1 MIHKILVAY
10 DGTDAADRA
19 FEVALDVARRI
30 DAQLHVVGVACAA
43 EVETHV
49 MRDRLRVD
57 CAAYL
62 KPLYARGSAAHVE
75 VEVEVADGVPA
86 WEIAQAA
93 RRIGADLIVIG
104 HRHRNLL
111 QRCMEASVAKRV
123 LDRAPCAVLVADSG
137 QSAGDVDNDR

>member
-30 DAQLHVVGVACAA
+30 DAQLHVVAVASAA
-43 EVETHV
+43 EIETHV
-49 MRDRLRVD
+49 MLDRLRIE

-62 KPLYARGSAAHVE
+62 EPLYARGSAARVD
-75 VEVEVADGVPA
+75 VEVEVAEGVPA
-86 WEIAQAA
+86 GEIAAAA

-104 HRHRNLL
+104 HRHRSLL
-111 QRCMEASVAKRV
+111 QRCMGASVAKRV
-123 LDRAPCAVLVADSG
+123 LDRAPCDVLVAG
-137 QSAGDVDNDR
+137 

>member
-10 DGTDAADRA
+10 DGTDAANRA
-19 FEVALDVARRI
+19 FEVALDVARRFG
-30 DAQLHVVGVACAA
+30 AQIHAVAVASAA
-43 EVETHV
+43 EIETHV
-49 MRDRLRVD
+49 SLDRLRIE

-62 KPLYARGSAAHVE
+62 EPLQARGSAAHVD
-75 VEVEVADGVPA
+75 VDVEVAEGIPA
-86 WEIAQAA
+86 WAIAAAA

-123 LDRAPCAVLVADSG
+123 LDRAPCAVLVADS
-137 QSAGDVDNDR
+137 R